1 MIAAIAAAH
10 RLPLYTTNPDDFLG
24 AEGTVT
30 VVAVLRPAIL

>member
-24 AEGTVT
+24 AEGTVN
-30 VVAVLRPAIL
+30 VVAVPRPAIV